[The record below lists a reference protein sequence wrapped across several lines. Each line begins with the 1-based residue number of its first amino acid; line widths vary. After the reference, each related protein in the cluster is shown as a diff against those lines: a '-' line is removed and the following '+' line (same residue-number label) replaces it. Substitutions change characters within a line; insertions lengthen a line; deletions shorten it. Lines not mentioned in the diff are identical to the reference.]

1 MPKFK
6 KNTSAFRMSGYSYAG
21 TSPVKS
27 DTKLAP
33 SGTQERVQQYKDLG
47 WAQDHTT
54 TGHKNYKA
62 PAEDVGAETN
72 KADLNKGITG
82 PTIGGV
88 GQTKF
93 KDLSN
98 LRVRA
103 NLNSNIAA
111 INSSSDKGGK
121 SKFWKKTGKF
131 MGDLGKQVLKHG
143 LEAGVKAGVAA
154 AFATPPKRQR
164 QEGGKFTGNIGSTS
178 KLVG

>member
-54 TGHKNYKA
+54 TGHKSYKA
-62 PAEDVGAETN
+62 PAEDVGADDYVTQIPGSEGTEISVDTSKSIWN
-72 KADLNKGITG
+72 QEN
-82 PTIGGV
+82 
-88 GQTKF
+88 
-93 KDLSN
+93 N
-98 LRVRA
+98 LR
-103 NLNSNIAA
+103 SNIAA

-154 AFATPPKRQR
+154 AFATPPKRER
-164 QEGGKFTGNIGSTS
+164 QEGGRFTGNIGSTS